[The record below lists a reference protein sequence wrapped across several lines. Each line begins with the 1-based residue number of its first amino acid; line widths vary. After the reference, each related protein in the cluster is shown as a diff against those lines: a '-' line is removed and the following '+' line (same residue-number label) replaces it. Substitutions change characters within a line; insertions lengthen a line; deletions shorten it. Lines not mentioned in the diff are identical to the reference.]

1 MADMWMVRSHGG
13 RSYDDFRDRGAAGI
27 GFPEI
32 ASIAKPGVDKK
43 RLSDAYRR
51 AVPDTSEASAAT
63 AASQVHRFV
72 NEIQVGDYVVTY
84 SPANRT
90 YLVGTVTGPCQYE
103 PEWDAEGMNLSRP
116 IDWMPRQVDRDR
128 LGTVSK
134 NTLSATLTVFK
145 LRDGV
150 RDELLA
156 LAKGETPPVGEP
168 EIDNG
173 EAVDPLSDYEAIA
186 FERIKD
192 LVSRLDWKDFQDLV
206 AGILRAMGYKTQ
218 VSPPGSDLG
227 RDILASPDGF
237 GFEQPRIVV
246 EVKHRKESVSS
257 YGIRSFVGGR
267 HKDDRCLYVSTG
279 GFTRDARYEA
289 DRSSIPVVLWTVEE
303 LTKALIDN
311 YDNTD
316 GKTKALVSL
325 RTFYAPA
332 ADV

>member
-1 MADMWMVRSHGG
+1 MVRSDAG
-13 RSYDDFRDRGAAGI
+13 RRYDDFRDRGAAGI

-32 ASIAKPGVDKK
+32 AAIAHPGVDKN
-43 RLSDAYRR
+43 RLLDAYLQ
-51 AVPDTSEASAAT
+51 AVPNTSERSANA

-84 SPANRT
+84 SPANRK
-90 YLVGTVTGPCQYE
+90 YLVGEITGPCE
-103 PEWDAEGMNLSRP
+103 HRPEWDPEGMNLSRP
-116 IDWMPRQVDRDR
+116 VKWMPREVDRDSLR
-128 LGTVSK
+128 TVSK
-134 NTLSATLTVFK
+134 NSLGSTLTIFK
-145 LRDGV
+145 LSDGV

-156 LAKGETPPVGEP
+156 LARSGESPQPEP
-168 EIDNG
+168 ETED
-173 EAVDPLSDYEAIA
+173 EDVVDPLSDYEAIA

-192 LVSRLDWKDFQDLV
+192 LISRLDWKEFQDLV
-206 AGILRAMGYKTQ
+206 AGVLRAMGYKTQ

-246 EVKHRKESVSS
+246 EVKHRKESINSQ
-257 YGIRSFVGGR
+257 GIRGFIGGR

-289 DRSSIPVVLWTVEE
+289 DRSTIPVVLWTVEE